1 MRPFHTIAI
10 PHKDILEGRLEQDVF
25 AADLYEVSQGRGPEE
40 YKDPDIFFQRTYL
53 TEGLRNL
60 LSMVERRLKGEGGD
74 HIIQIQTPFGGGK
87 THSLIALYHKARE
100 WKAKP
105 VVIVGTVLGPRDTLW
120 GALERGLTGQNTR
133 LTGYTSPGREAIRE
147 LLLSH
152 EPVLILMD
160 EVLEYAVKAAGQRV
174 GDSTL
179 YAQSLAFMQE
189 LTEAV
194 KTLDK
199 VCLVITLPSSLL
211 EHYDDNA
218 ERFYN
223 QLQKV
228 IGRVEK
234 VYTPVQEG
242 EIAKVIKRR
251 LFSHIDEEEAKKI
264 VQMFVDYAQKENIL
278 PAGMEPSE
286 YRDKF
291 LDSYPF
297 MPEVLDVLYHRWG
310 SIHTFQRTR
319 GVLRLLSL
327 VVYSLKDKNIPYI
340 SLADFDLSNQE
351 LRQELIKHI
360 GNEYNSIL
368 DQDITGHSA
377 GAKRVDRSLGN
388 AYQGLKLGTRSARV
402 IFLYSFSSG
411 QSKGA
416 TLGEIKRSATTMN
429 NPTSAVVEAVE
440 QLKNN
445 LFYLQATEDRYFFS
459 NIPNL
464 NRILLTKMENVKDED
479 IEKLESE
486 LLRGRLKG
494 EKLKVYIWVEN
505 SVNIPDTED
514 LKLVVLRKDD
524 RSLIDSILKNKGSS
538 PRINRNT
545 LFFLVPMEG
554 ERNNFEREAR
564 KRIAY
569 QSIEKDKSLNL
580 REEQKKDLKDKL
592 SKTEEVLKELIR
604 KLYRM
609 VLIPSKDGV
618 KELDLG
624 VPTYGDS
631 RGIDEEIYDA
641 LKTENEIIERLDPLV
656 IREKYLR
663 DNDFLYTGKL
673 YEAFLRTP
681 GEPRPVDKEVIE
693 RSISEGVAKGLFGLG
708 EMLEDGR
715 VECRYFKESA
725 SVYFSEREVI
735 VRAELCKK
743 EEEEGEIGC
752 RIPVGSP
759 DVKIDNKPVE
769 TIKQPVGSA
778 LLEKKAISGLS
789 LSFVIPR
796 GKLSD
801 VMGVLRLLSER
812 FQRIEFELRAVE
824 GEISENEIEER
835 IKEAFNQ
842 MKIEV
847 NITPH

>member
-1 MRPFHTIAI
+1 M
-10 PHKDILEGRLEQDVF
+10 
-25 AADLYEVSQGRGPEE
+25 
-40 YKDPDIFFQRTYL
+40 
-53 TEGLRNL
+53 
-60 LSMVERRLKGEGGD
+60 
-74 HIIQIQTPFGGGK
+74 
-87 THSLIALYHKARE
+87 
-100 WKAKP
+100 
-105 VVIVGTVLGPRDTLW
+105 
-120 GALERGLTGQNTR
+120 
-133 LTGYTSPGREAIRE
+133 
-147 LLLSH
+147 
-152 EPVLILMD
+152 
-160 EVLEYAVKAAGQRV
+160 
-174 GDSTL
+174 
-179 YAQSLAFMQE
+179 
-189 LTEAV
+189 
-194 KTLDK
+194 
-199 VCLVITLPSSLL
+199 
-211 EHYDDNA
+211 
-218 ERFYN
+218 
-223 QLQKV
+223 
-228 IGRVEK
+228 
-234 VYTPVQEG
+234 
-242 EIAKVIKRR
+242 
-251 LFSHIDEEEAKKI
+251 
-264 VQMFVDYAQKENIL
+264 
-278 PAGMEPSE
+278 
-286 YRDKF
+286 
-291 LDSYPF
+291 
-297 MPEVLDVLYHRWG
+297 
-310 SIHTFQRTR
+310 
-319 GVLRLLSL
+319 
-327 VVYSLKDKNIPYI
+327 
-340 SLADFDLSNQE
+340 
-351 LRQELIKHI
+351 
-360 GNEYNSIL
+360 
-368 DQDITGHSA
+368 
-377 GAKRVDRSLGN
+377 
-388 AYQGLKLGTRSARV
+388 
-402 IFLYSFSSG
+402 
-411 QSKGA
+411 
-416 TLGEIKRSATTMN
+416 
-429 NPTSAVVEAVE
+429 VEAVE

-778 LLEKKAISGLS
+778 LLEKKL
-789 LSFVIPR
+789 
-796 GKLSD
+796 
-801 VMGVLRLLSER
+801 
-812 FQRIEFELRAVE
+812 
-824 GEISENEIEER
+824 
-835 IKEAFNQ
+835 
-842 MKIEV
+842 
-847 NITPH
+847 

>member
-1 MRPFHTIAI
+1 
-10 PHKDILEGRLEQDVF
+10 LC
-25 AADLYEVSQGRGPEE
+25 
-40 YKDPDIFFQRTYL
+40 
-53 TEGLRNL
+53 
-60 LSMVERRLKGEGGD
+60 
-74 HIIQIQTPFGGGK
+74 
-87 THSLIALYHKARE
+87 
-100 WKAKP
+100 
-105 VVIVGTVLGPRDTLW
+105 LW
-120 GALERGLTGQNTR
+120 R
-133 LTGYTSPGREAIRE
+133 
-147 LLLSH
+147 
-152 EPVLILMD
+152 
-160 EVLEYAVKAAGQRV
+160 
-174 GDSTL
+174 
-179 YAQSLAFMQE
+179 
-189 LTEAV
+189 
-194 KTLDK
+194 
-199 VCLVITLPSSLL
+199 
-211 EHYDDNA
+211 
-218 ERFYN
+218 
-223 QLQKV
+223 
-228 IGRVEK
+228 
-234 VYTPVQEG
+234 
-242 EIAKVIKRR
+242 
-251 LFSHIDEEEAKKI
+251 
-264 VQMFVDYAQKENIL
+264 
-278 PAGMEPSE
+278 
-286 YRDKF
+286 
-291 LDSYPF
+291 
-297 MPEVLDVLYHRWG
+297 
-310 SIHTFQRTR
+310 
-319 GVLRLLSL
+319 
-327 VVYSLKDKNIPYI
+327 
-340 SLADFDLSNQE
+340 
-351 LRQELIKHI
+351 
-360 GNEYNSIL
+360 
-368 DQDITGHSA
+368 
-377 GAKRVDRSLGN
+377 
-388 AYQGLKLGTRSARV
+388 
-402 IFLYSFSSG
+402 
-411 QSKGA
+411 
-416 TLGEIKRSATTMN
+416 
-429 NPTSAVVEAVE
+429 
-440 QLKNN
+440 
-445 LFYLQATEDRYFFS
+445 
-459 NIPNL
+459 
-464 NRILLTKMENVKDED
+464 
-479 IEKLESE
+479 
-486 LLRGRLKG
+486 
-494 EKLKVYIWVEN
+494 
-505 SVNIPDTED
+505 
-514 LKLVVLRKDD
+514 
-524 RSLIDSILKNKGSS
+524 
-538 PRINRNT
+538 
-545 LFFLVPMEG
+545 G